1 MKIFIFYFSTV
12 KNRILTVNQ
21 IKSKQIKMASKKI
34 WTKMKLNI
42 TRDQIGLLVGK
53 KGTVLFGDI
62 QSPAR
67 EEYMKKVNEEGK
79 IKLTYPNT
87 NFKVE
92 FPSETSKDSNVY
104 VRWTCPRIIQKS
116 DTMDRKV
123 FDMIVKKH
131 VLKVQSRIL
140 EIDESKSK
148 MVKYEKTFRIRACT
162 ERRRVG
168 MFIGNGGENVDKLK
182 TSIKDILS
190 LTSRVWI
197 DILED
202 GDDEIEYMYD
212 FDDDTDDSAWFTV
225 KFNYI
230 EDESINNAEVESI
243 IEKFLDEFEDDEDDE
258 ELLDEEMIGEW

>member
-1 MKIFIFYFSTV
+1 
-12 KNRILTVNQ
+12 
-21 IKSKQIKMASKKI
+21 MASKKI
-34 WTKMKLNI
+34 WTKMKLKI
-42 TRDQIGLLVGK
+42 SRDQIGLMVGK
-53 KGTVLFGDI
+53 KGAVLFGDI

-67 EEYMKKVNEEGK
+67 EEYMEKVNEEGK
-79 IKLTYPNT
+79 IKLSYPNS

-92 FPSETSKDSNVY
+92 FPPENPKDSNVY

-131 VLKVQSRIL
+131 ILKVQSRIL

-168 MFIGNGGENVDKLK
+168 MFIGNGGENVNKLK
-182 TSIKDILS
+182 KTVRDTLGLKG
-190 LTSRVWI
+190 RVWI

-202 GDDEIEYMYD
+202 GDDEIEYDDEIKYMYD

-230 EDESINNAEVESI
+230 EEETVSDAE
-243 IEKFLDEFEDDEDDE
+243 IEKILNDFLEEFGEDEDDE
-258 ELLDEEMIGEW
+258 ELLDDDDELMGDW

>member
-1 MKIFIFYFSTV
+1 
-12 KNRILTVNQ
+12 
-21 IKSKQIKMASKKI
+21 MACKKI
-34 WTKMKLNI
+34 WTKMKLKI
-42 TRDQIGLLVGK
+42 TRDQIGLMVGK
-53 KGTVLFGDI
+53 KGAVLFGDI

-67 EEYMKKVNEEGK
+67 EEYMEKVNEEGK
-79 IKLTYPNT
+79 VKMTYPNT

-92 FPSETSKDSNVY
+92 FPSENPKDSNVY

-131 VLKVQSRIL
+131 ILKVQNRIL

-148 MVKYEKTFRIRACT
+148 VIKYEKTFRVRAST

-168 MFIGNGGENVDKLK
+168 MFIGNGGENVNKLK
-182 TSIKDILS
+182 TSIKDALS

-225 KFNYI
+225 KFNYV
-230 EDESINNAEVESI
+230 EEESVSDAEVESI
-243 IEKFLDEFEDDEDDE
+243 LEGFFEEFDEDEDDE
-258 ELLDEEMIGEW
+258 ELLEDDDELMGDW